1 MHATALGTRA
11 SRPRRGRDALV
22 PSVFP
27 ARQRSG
33 AGCQHSQRGLLLAV
47 LLLAACGGDS
57 GVQAEDEKLV
67 VVIGASGAIDTPW
80 HEGWRRFERRVNA
93 AAYPGLELQM
103 FVNGQLGTEETILA
117 NVRRGRVQYA
127 GTSLHGM
134 SSVVPELSVILA
146 PYLFESY
153 AQVDFVTDR
162 FLTPVFTEM
171 LAERGLKFIQWSEV
185 GWNHVYC
192 REPRLKPE
200 EFRGVKMRAS
210 TAIAPQVFADTIGA
224 DNIPLPFDET
234 LPALQTGLIECGQ
247 SGAGQY
253 LLSGIADEAPHYT
266 LTTHAYDSGVQ
277 FANAE
282 WYESL
287 PQEARQVLI
296 DALDVQQENRDLVR
310 EVIAVQEREWQE
322 QGRVTFYALTEEQ
335 QSRWREAASGSHQK
349 LISRIGGRAQ
359 EIYDLIQAGKAE
371 FAARKENTT

>member
-1 MHATALGTRA
+1 MP
-11 SRPRRGRDALV
+11 SF

-33 AGCQHSQRGLLLAV
+33 ACCQHSQRGLLLAV

-57 GVQAEDEKLV
+57 GGQAEDEKLV
-67 VVIGASGAIDTPW
+67 VVIGAAGAIDTPW
-80 HEGWRRFERRVNA
+80 HEGWRRFERRVND

-134 SSVVPELSVILA
+134 SSVVPELSVILS

-153 AQVDFVTDR
+153 EEVDFVTDQ

-171 LAERGLKFIQWSEV
+171 LAERGLTFIQWSEV

-192 REPRLKPE
+192 REPRLEPE

-210 TAIAPQVFADTIGA
+210 TAIAPQVFAETIGA
-224 DNIPLPFDET
+224 DNIPLSFDEP

-277 FANAE
+277 FANAQ

-310 EVIAVQEREWQE
+310 EVIAAQEREWQE
-322 QGRVTFYALTEEQ
+322 QGRVTFYTLTEEQ
-335 QSRWREAASGSHQK
+335 KSRWREAARGSHGK

-371 FAARKENTT
+371 FAASRENAT

>member
-1 MHATALGTRA
+1 
-11 SRPRRGRDALV
+11 
-22 PSVFP
+22 
-27 ARQRSG
+27 
-33 AGCQHSQRGLLLAV
+33 
-47 LLLAACGGDS
+47 
-57 GVQAEDEKLV
+57 
-67 VVIGASGAIDTPW
+67 
-80 HEGWRRFERRVNA
+80 
-93 AAYPGLELQM
+93 
-103 FVNGQLGTEETILA
+103 
-117 NVRRGRVQYA
+117 
-127 GTSLHGM
+127 M

-153 AQVDFVTDR
+153 EEVDFVTDQ

-171 LAERGLKFIQWSEV
+171 LAERGLTFIQWSEV

-192 REPRLKPE
+192 REPRLEPE
-200 EFRGVKMRAS
+200 EFQGVKMRAS

-224 DNIPLPFDET
+224 DNIPLSFDET

-277 FANAE
+277 FANAQ

-287 PQEARQVLI
+287 PAKARQVLT

-310 EVIAVQEREWQE
+310 EVIAAQEREWQE
-322 QGRVTFYALTEEQ
+322 QGRVTFYPLTGEQ
-335 QSRWREAASGSHQK
+335 QSRWREAAKGSHEK
-349 LISRIGGRAQ
+349 LIARIGGRAQ

-371 FAARKENTT
+371 FAANRENAT